1 MGQDSL
7 NHPPSFLFRL
17 QEVLFI
23 YPSHDTTGK
32 RRVKA
37 DELRSKLEELESA
50 YDEVTRTAQVEILQA
65 KDNLKK
71 AEMETLQVC
80 QTSA

>member
-1 MGQDSL
+1 MSKT
-7 NHPPSFLFRL
+7 
-17 QEVLFI
+17 I
-23 YPSHDTTGK
+23 YHDTTGK

-71 AEMETLQVC
+71 AEMETLQV
-80 QTSA
+80 SFFLDYYFNFNLL